1 MKREKVGKVMAI
13 VMLLIMVI
21 STVASFFLIY

>member
-13 VMLLIMVI
+13 VMLLVMVI
-21 STVASFFLIY
+21 STVASFFLI

>member
-1 MKREKVGKVMAI
+1 MKNEKAGRIVAI

-21 STVASFFLIY
+21 STVASLILV

>member
-1 MKREKVGKVMAI
+1 MKNEKAGRIVAI

-21 STVASFFLIY
+21 STVASLIFV

>member
-1 MKREKVGKVMAI
+1 MKNEKVGRVVAI

-21 STVASFFLIY
+21 STVASLIFV

>member
-1 MKREKVGKVMAI
+1 MKNEKAGRVIAI

-21 STVASFFLIY
+21 STVASLIFV